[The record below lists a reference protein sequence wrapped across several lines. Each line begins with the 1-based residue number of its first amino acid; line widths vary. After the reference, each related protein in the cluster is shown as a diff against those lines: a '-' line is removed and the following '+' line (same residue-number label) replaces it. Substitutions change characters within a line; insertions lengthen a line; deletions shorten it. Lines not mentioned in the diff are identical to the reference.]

1 MPEVLTERGS
11 RGVVFEMLGTTALIL
26 SDDTQLGY
34 GEQLSGAVA
43 MATSTCCGLTVPEGN
58 KSM

>member
-1 MPEVLTERGS
+1 
-11 RGVVFEMLGTTALIL
+11 VFEMLGTTALIL
-26 SDDTQLGY
+26 SDDTQIGY

-43 MATSTCCGLTVPEGN
+43 MATSTCCDLTVPEGN